1 MFIVTSRRWK
11 SFKYSGYYFT
21 SVKLQKELTINP
33 NLNVKQTTGRA
44 GEENTEAFFS
54 ISVKKSFN
62 IKYKALEVKATLA
75 IRQRLLV

>member
-1 MFIVTSRRWK
+1 MPVIANLDSQVWRML
-11 SFKYSGYYFT
+11 G
-21 SVKLQKELTINP
+21 LDP